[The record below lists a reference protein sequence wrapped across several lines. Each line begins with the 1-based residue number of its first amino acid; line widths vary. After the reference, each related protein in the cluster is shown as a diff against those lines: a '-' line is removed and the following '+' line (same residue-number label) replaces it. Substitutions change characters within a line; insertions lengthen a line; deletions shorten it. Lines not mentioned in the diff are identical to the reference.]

1 MSVESFEI
9 NLNAPVG
16 GTLSRHSLGHPPP
29 EGSVGELAALTCIKD
44 CPAYCKA
51 LRIHC
56 ARASFLQQSAG
67 GEPLQKIFRIL
78 QILHSS
84 LKARP
89 GLFFLQH
96 TAGGERDSRQTT

>member
-1 MSVESFEI
+1 
-9 NLNAPVG
+9 
-16 GTLSRHSLGHPPP
+16 LSRHSLGHPPP